1 MPDNFASNGYFCNS
15 HNVQIM
21 QFASHMK
28 HYVTGT
34 LL

>member
-1 MPDNFASNGYFCNS
+1 MPDNFALVIFCNS
-15 HNVQIM
+15 HDVQIM